1 MCGVAG
7 IVEFAGAPVDAARV
21 VRMTR
26 LLAHRGPD
34 DEGFYFDGAAGLG
47 HRRLA
52 IVDLSPAGHQPMS
65 NETGT
70 VWVAFNG
77 EIYNFRDLRAKLLAR
92 GHTFASKTDTEVI
105 VHAYEEWGDDCWEQ
119 FDGFFAVVLWDA
131 RSRELRLVRDAFG
144 IKPLFYWFDGRSAVV
159 GSELKALLGSGR
171 VPQEENPQA
180 LSDYLTYFYVPGP
193 QTILRDVWQVPP
205 AHVVV
210 LRNGGATQRRF
221 WRLTPQSPLQGSEE
235 SIAEQLRHE
244 CRVAVEH
251 ALESDVPIGLLL
263 SGGLDSNIILREL
276 VDLGRDRVEAIT
288 VGFRE
293 KSYDESFVARRV
305 LDEMGLAGECVYVE
319 EEPVETIFDR
329 MVYHVDALNANPAN
343 LPEYYIFRAAASR
356 VKVALAGMGNDEL
369 FAGYSTYRADQLRGT
384 YRLLPAPLRRIL
396 RALAWRLPPS
406 ERKYGLDYL
415 ARKFT
420 EGAERDA
427 YEAHYWWRTIFT
439 TTDKRQL
446 LNGDMASRVELDA
459 FRAYRSAYDDFGGAS
474 QADRILYAD
483 LQMFC
488 IENANMLM
496 DHMSMAFSVEVRPPF
511 LSKRFVEFAFR
522 VPYGMKLRGS
532 TTKYALRAAYE
543 QRLPRY
549 ITGMK
554 KSGLVSPLAQLI
566 RGPLRSLTTA
576 AFDGARHHAAFNPAF
591 LDRLLH
597 EHLGGGKDHGIP
609 LYVILNYLRWH
620 ERFIAD
626 SSWRRPLSADERA
639 AAADAI
645 SAAAL
650 QPASGPHV

>member
-7 IVEFAGAPVDAARV
+7 IVEFGGAPVDAARV

-34 DEGFYFDGAAGLG
+34 DEGFYFDGMAGLG

-52 IVDLSPAGHQPMS
+52 IVDLSAAGHQPMS

-70 VWVAFNG
+70 VWVTFNG
-77 EIYNFRDLRAKLLAR
+77 EIYNFRDLRAELVAR
-92 GHTFASKTDTEVI
+92 GHAFASKTDTEVI
-105 VHAYEEWGDDCWEQ
+105 VHAYEEWGDECWKR

-131 RSRELRLVRDAFG
+131 RRRELRLVRDAFG
-144 IKPLFYWFDGRSAVV
+144 IKPLFYWFDGNSAVV

-171 VPQEENPQA
+171 VPQEENVQA

-205 AHVVV
+205 AHVLV
-210 LRNGGATQRRF
+210 LSSGSSKLRRF
-221 WRLTPQSPLQGSEE
+221 WRLTPQPPLEASEA
-235 SIAEQLRHE
+235 SVAEQLRHE
-244 CRVAVEH
+244 CRVAVES

-276 VDLGRDRVEAIT
+276 VDLGRERVQAIT

-293 KSYDESFVARRV
+293 KSYDESHVARRV
-305 LDEMGLAGECVYVE
+305 LGDLGLTGDCVYVE

-329 MVYHVDALNANPAN
+329 MVYHVDALNAN

-369 FAGYSTYRADQLRGT
+369 FAGYSTYRADRLREL
-384 YRLLPAPLRRIL
+384 YRLLPAPVRRLL
-396 RALAWRLPPS
+396 RAAATRLPPS
-406 ERKYGLDYL
+406 GRKYGLDYV

-420 EGAERDA
+420 EGAEHDA

-439 TTDKRQL
+439 TADKRRL
-446 LNGDMASRVELDA
+446 LNGDVTAGIELDA
-459 FRAYRSAYDDFGGAS
+459 FPAYRRAYDDLNGAAP
-474 QADRILYAD
+474 ADRILYAD

-522 VPYGMKLRGS
+522 IPYRMKLRGS
-532 TTKYALRAAYE
+532 TTKYVLRSAYE

-549 ITGMK
+549 VTAMK

-566 RGPLRSLTTA
+566 RGPLRALTTA
-576 AFDGARHHAAFNPAF
+576 AFDGARRHPAFNQAV
-591 LDRLLH
+591 LEGLLA
-597 EHLGGGKDHGIP
+597 EHLAGHKDHGIP

-620 ERFIAD
+620 DRFIAD
-626 SSWRRPLSADERA
+626 SSWRGPLAAEERA
-639 AAADAI
+639 AAEKAI
-645 SAAAL
+645 AAAIL
-650 QPASGPHV
+650 QPASGRPA